1 MKPHFEVAQLLQD
14 HWEWIFRN
22 PHLSAHQKRTLAA
35 LRDCRTSA
43 LGGHVDVCTS
53 CGTIR
58 ISYNSCR
65 NRHCPKCQNT
75 QREQWIQARQREL
88 LPIPYF
94 HVVFTIPACLN
105 SYCRSHPRILYNT
118 LFKAAWHTLRQF
130 AADPKHL
137 GAKTGATMVLH
148 TWGQN
153 LMLHPHVHC
162 IVPGGGLS
170 KNGKWKNARAKG
182 KFLFPVKAMS
192 RVFRAKFVAMLRKS
206 ELTISDSCYKQC
218 FRKAWV
224 VYAKRPFLG
233 PQQVIEYLG
242 RYTHKIAI
250 SNHRF
255 VDLSTDQLQFSYKD
269 YKQAGVKKLMTLSS
283 HEFIRRLALH
293 ILPLRFVRIRHYG
306 LLASRAKAANLAT
319 AAEQL
324 NCLLDLQ
331 TAQLNWK
338 IASKNL
344 LGFDPDICNHC
355 GGKMV
360 TIGTLPPSRAPPN
373 INYSISKTI

>member
-1 MKPHFEVAQLLQD
+1 MKPRFEVAQLLQD
-14 HWEWIFRN
+14 NWEWVFRN

-35 LRDCRTSA
+35 LRDCRTKA
-43 LGGHVDVCTS
+43 LGGHAEVCTS

-75 QREQWIQARQREL
+75 EREQWIEARQKEL

-105 SYCRSHPRILYNT
+105 QYCQSHPRILYNT
-118 LFKAAWHTLRQF
+118 LFKTAWQTLQLF
-130 AADPKHL
+130 ATDAKHL

-170 KNGKWKNARAKG
+170 KNGKWKNARSKG

-192 RVFRAKFVAMLRKS
+192 KVFRAKFVAMLRKS
-206 ELTISDSCYKQC
+206 ELTLPNSCYRQC
-218 FRKAWV
+218 FQKEWV

-233 PQQVIEYLG
+233 PRAG
-242 RYTHKIAI
+242 
-250 SNHRF
+250 HRIPWT
-255 VDLSTDQLQFSYKD
+255 LHPQNCHLQSSY
-269 YKQAGVKKLMTLSS
+269 
-283 HEFIRRLALH
+283 
-293 ILPLRFVRIRHYG
+293 
-306 LLASRAKAANLAT
+306 
-319 AAEQL
+319 
-324 NCLLDLQ
+324 
-331 TAQLNWK
+331 
-338 IASKNL
+338 
-344 LGFDPDICNHC
+344 
-355 GGKMV
+355 
-360 TIGTLPPSRAPPN
+360 
-373 INYSISKTI
+373 